1 MESALNNVEAIT
13 VFVDDVAAG
22 REFYSTVFSATI
34 IFEEGDSCMFQI
46 GALIVNL
53 LARSEADDMIG
64 PAAVAQPGA
73 AASVMLTVNVPDVD
87 AACAAARERG
97 VELVNGPMDRP
108 WGRRTAVFLDPS
120 GLPWE
125 IAQELR

>member
-1 MESALNNVEAIT
+1 MESALDNVEAIT

-34 IFEEGDSCMFQI
+34 IFEEGGSCMFQI

-125 IAQELR
+125 IAQELS